1 MQIAWWQILLLTIY
15 AGFAIYDGNN
25 TTFGTVK
32 PTMAGFVAGLILG
45 DVQTG
50 LIVGGTLNLL
60 VLGVGNF
67 GGSSMPDY
75 MTGALLGTAFAVM
88 SGKGAQFGATLAV
101 PIGLLMIQL
110 DVLARF
116 CNTFFQHRA
125 EKLVRENKLKKAAH
139 MNLMGIIPTSLS
151 RMIPVFLALVFGTKF
166 VQTIVNNLPMWLM
179 DGLKTAGGILPA
191 LGIAILLRY
200 LPLSKNFAFLLIG
213 FFLAAYLKVPVM
225 GAAIIGLAM
234 ALIAFTM
241 NDPKNESAVTN
252 NDMDGDDMEDE

>member
-1 MQIAWWQILLLTIY
+1 
-15 AGFAIYDGNN
+15 
-25 TTFGTVK
+25 
-32 PTMAGFVAGLILG
+32 
-45 DVQTG
+45 
-50 LIVGGTLNLL
+50 
-60 VLGVGNF
+60 
-67 GGSSMPDY
+67 
-75 MTGALLGTAFAVM
+75 
-88 SGKGAQFGATLAV
+88 
-101 PIGLLMIQL
+101 
-110 DVLARF
+110 
-116 CNTFFQHRA
+116 
-125 EKLVRENKLKKAAH
+125 

-241 NDPKNESAVTN
+241 NDSKNESAVTD